1 LALGQ
6 PYRLRLAEAMGLD
19 DAERALS
26 ADEAAAE
33 LHRSIRRLWGH
44 AKRGAAARYEA
55 FDDL

>member
-1 LALGQ
+1 
-6 PYRLRLAEAMGLD
+6 MGLD

-44 AKRGAAARYEA
+44 AKRGAAARHEA
-55 FDDL
+55 FDIFGSFCT